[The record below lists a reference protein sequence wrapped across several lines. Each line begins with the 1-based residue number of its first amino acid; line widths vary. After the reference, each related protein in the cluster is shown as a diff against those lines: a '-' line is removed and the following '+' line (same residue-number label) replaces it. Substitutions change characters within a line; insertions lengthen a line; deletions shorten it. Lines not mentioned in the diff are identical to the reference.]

1 MRPPPI
7 ACRREPQVTVRT
19 KTLQCC
25 LAPFGKGP
33 SLHLIH
39 RPSVAYSPPALRG
52 SRSVLRSPKAA
63 PRTSFSVLHRLAYA
77 AMTRLSSRS
86 AASGGSSG
94 RRKVSRS
101 ARRLVH
107 ETLVDLAPRLRRRAT
122 PSSVLR
128 GGRRPEH

>member
-1 MRPPPI
+1 MGPPPI

-52 SRSVLRSPKAA
+52 RRSVLRSPKAA

-77 AMTRLSSRS
+77 AMTRLSSRR
-86 AASGGSSG
+86 AASGVSG
-94 RRKVSRS
+94 VAVLGYLGWGLGGWGIS
-101 ARRLVH
+101 ASC
-107 ETLVDLAPRLRRRAT
+107 AG
-122 PSSVLR
+122 R
-128 GGRRPEH
+128 GVGG